1 MNGIHDMGGMDGM
14 GPIVQEAHEPVFHE
28 PWERR
33 VFAMMRGVGRW
44 GRGRN
49 WVGFRWAIE
58 SIPAAEYLRMSYYEK
73 WFAMLTT
80 RLLRAELVT
89 PEELQ
94 RGTADP
100 NRPRP
105 ELFPAVPNDGAA
117 RENDPSPRFRPG
129 DPVHVR
135 NLHPRGHTRLPRYT
149 RGKIGTVFKQRGV
162 FGLQDTDEN
171 GISLGGR
178 RQEVYTVRF
187 GAQELWG
194 ERGSARDSIYVEM
207 WEDYLEPV

>member
-14 GPIVQEAHEPVFHE
+14 GPIEREANEPVFHAE
-28 PWERR
+28 WERR
-33 VFAMMRGVGRW
+33 VYGLMRATGRWTVGRT
-44 GRGRN
+44 R
-49 WVGFRWAIE
+49 VGFRWAIE
-58 SIPAAEYLRMSYYEK
+58 SIPAKEYLRISYYEK

-80 RLLRAELVT
+80 RLLRAGLVT
-89 PEELQ
+89 EEELDSGQ
-94 RGTADP
+94 AATGQ
-100 NRPRP
+100 RPR
-105 ELFPAVPNDGAA
+105 LYA
-117 RENDPSPRFRPG
+117 RESSEDVSGEPDPSPRFREGEPIR
-129 DPVHVR
+129 VR

-149 RGKIGTVFKQRGV
+149 RGKIGIVFKQRGV
-162 FGLQDTDEN
+162 FGLQDTDEH

-194 ERGSARDSIYVEM
+194 ERGGTSDSVYVEM

>member
-14 GPIVQEAHEPVFHE
+14 GPIEREAHEPVFHE

-33 VFAMMRGVGRW
+33 VYAMLRGVGRW
-44 GRGRN
+44 GRGRT

-100 NRPRP
+100 NRPPP

-129 DPVHVR
+129 DPVRVR

-149 RGKIGTVFKQRGV
+149 RGKRGTVFKQRGV

-187 GAQELWG
+187 GARELWD